1 MLVSLG
7 SSIARG
13 ALARAG
19 SAARLLSSTSG
30 GRAADQNIEAAH
42 ALFKQGM
49 AALTHRNFD
58 AAFLSFAEAAEG
70 GHVRA
75 QNAAGGICLAQRGD
89 VDGAKRFFRMAAE
102 QGHVRGTVRLASLL
116 SGTDVTAVEA
126 AARLTAAVESG
137 EADASVAAVAAALTA
152 PPSAE
157 DMAEA
162 RALFACA
169 AAKGDPEARLR
180 VGVFLLAEGGNGG
193 LAEGVSWLTEAAGSA
208 CEFGQEA
215 CVALGDIAREA
226 GRKCAELGDAAR
238 VAKADAEAIRH
249 YRRAAELAH
258 GTAQYKLGAMMIMG
272 KGGGDAAA
280 DREEAER
287 WIFLASEQGE
297 PMAQQAWVALHPEAA
312 DGGDKKAS

>member
-1 MLVSLG
+1 MLGSLG

-19 SAARLLSSTSG
+19 SAARLLSSASG
-30 GRAADQNIEAAH
+30 GGGTDQNIEAAH

-49 AALTHRNFD
+49 TALTHRNFD

-102 QGHVRGTVRLASLL
+102 QGHLRGTVRLASLL

-152 PPSAE
+152 PPSAVE
-157 DMAEA
+157 LAEA
-162 RALFACA
+162 RALFAGA
-169 AAKGDPEARLR
+169 AARGDPEARLR
-180 VGVFLLAEGGNGG
+180 VGVFLLAEGGNG
-193 LAEGVSWLTEAAGSA
+193 LAEGVSWLTEAAGSP

-238 VAKADAEAIRH
+238 EAKADAEAIRH

-272 KGGGDAAA
+272 KGGGNAAA

-297 PMAQQAWVALHPEAA
+297 PMAQQTWVALHPEAA
-312 DGGDKKAS
+312 DGGGEAAS